1 MIYPVLAAI
10 AFSVAMIVLL
20 CRGDPKRRRAAHL
33 PGEGHAR
40 PMRRLLAVAVLAPG
54 LCLAVL
60 GDTAAFLIW
69 LGSCAVAGWLVTLWA
84 WRRQA
89 G

>member
-1 MIYPVLAAI
+1 MIYPAFTAI
-10 AFSVAMIVLL
+10 AVSVVMIALI

-33 PGEGHAR
+33 SGDGHGR
-40 PMRRLLAVAVLAPG
+40 PLRWVLVLTVLAPG
-54 LCLAVL
+54 LYLAAR
-60 GDTAAFLIW
+60 GDAAAFLIW

-89 G
+89 E